1 MSSSELAILAGSIL
15 IYGLLSKR
23 LNSGII
29 TLPLAFAA
37 FGFLTG
43 DGGLGIIAFEPGHG
57 VIHLFAEFTLVM
69 LLFSDAARLDVRQ
82 LARERAIALRML
94 LIGLP
99 LAILLG
105 AGLAAL
111 LFPAITVPAMFLLAA
126 ILAPTDAA
134 LGQAVITSPDVPEE
148 TRQVMTAESGL
159 NDGLAL
165 PAVMVFAIWAGAK
178 AEGLANGGDIVA
190 FAASQVVLGPLIG
203 AVVAWAGGSLIDR
216 AIAAGRITG
225 NFEGIAMLAL
235 AILAF
240 AGAESLGGNGFL
252 AAFTGGVV
260 LGCTVRHR
268 CGKLLE
274 FMEEEGQLL
283 TLFTFLLFGATLLP
297 EALDSITVPVAIY
310 AVASLFVVRV
320 IAIQLSLIGS
330 GTDLRTGLFMGWFG
344 PRGLASILFA
354 LLILDSY
361 PVPERAAIHA
371 CVMLTVALSI
381 LLHGLSAAPLAR
393 LYGRNI
399 PSG

>member
-1 MSSSELAILAGSIL
+1 MNSLDLAILASGIL
-15 IYGLLSKR
+15 LYGLLSRR
-23 LNSGII
+23 LNAGII

-37 FGFLTG
+37 FGFLVG
-43 DGGLGIIAFEPGHG
+43 EGGFGIIVFEPGHE
-57 VIHLFAEFTLVM
+57 VIQLFAEFTLAM

-82 LARERAIALRML
+82 LARDRAIAIRML

-111 LFPAITVPAMFLLAA
+111 LFPALTLPAMFLLAA

-165 PAVMVFAIWAGAK
+165 PAVMVFAIWAGAA
-178 AEGLANGGDIVA
+178 AEGFASGGEIA
-190 FAASQVVLGPLIG
+190 GFAARQVLLGPLAG
-203 AVVAWAGGSLIDR
+203 AAIAWTGGILIDR
-216 AIAAGRITG
+216 AIIAGRVAE

-268 CGKLLE
+268 CGKLLD

-297 EALDSITVPVAIY
+297 EALDSITVTVAIY
-310 AVASLFVVRV
+310 AFGSLFTVRI
-320 IAIQLSLIGS
+320 IAILLSLIGS

-354 LLILDSY
+354 LLILHEY

-393 LYGRNI
+393 LYGRSI
-399 PSG
+399 SSD